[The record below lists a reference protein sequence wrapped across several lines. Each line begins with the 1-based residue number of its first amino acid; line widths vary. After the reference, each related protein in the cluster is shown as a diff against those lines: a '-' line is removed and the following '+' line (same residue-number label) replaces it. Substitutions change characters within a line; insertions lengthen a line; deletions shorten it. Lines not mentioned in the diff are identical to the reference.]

1 MDSAGFDSLLLAAQD
16 VGMNDDET
24 PRDRLLMA
32 FELFEFG
39 VEMMAA
45 NLRRKHPTASPE
57 QIEELLE
64 QWLAERPPDGDVDGG
79 ITRRWTN
86 NSPHP

>member
-1 MDSAGFDSLLLAAQD
+1 MS
-16 VGMNDDET
+16 DDET
-24 PRDRLLMA
+24 MRDRLFQT

-45 NLRRKHPTASPE
+45 NLRRKHPTATPA

-64 QWLAERPPDGDVDGG
+64 QWLAERPETGDDEAARGQ
-79 ITRRWTN
+79 R
-86 NSPHP
+86 SPALSP